1 MSVAGLVGEDSSSSW
16 PLETFQIP
24 RLPLNLPPFPSTS
37 VASPHQNINI
47 CYSKHHTLI
56 CKESYVIS
64 LPVVTLCEPVDYP
77 GMWCHNSVAIHST
90 ELQSQKDKAT
100 FFFICLF
107 GICLKSLGRLVLV
120 TLSILLILKRL
131 YHNLSSF

>member
-1 MSVAGLVGEDSSSSW
+1 MSVAGLVGADSSSSW
-16 PLETFQIP
+16 PLETFQIL
-24 RLPLNLPPFPSTS
+24 RLPLNLPAFPSAS
-37 VASPHQNINI
+37 VASLHQNINI

-56 CKESYVIS
+56 CKESCVIS

-90 ELQSQKDKAT
+90 EQQSQKDKAT
-100 FFFICLF
+100 FFICLF